1 MDGLNGASQTQ
12 ASPDLLKSEI
22 GLFDQKKAQI
32 AAMGVDNEGLA
43 TAAMVTGRDVTGV
56 AALLD
61 ELFDHSDR
69 DLETAGHLFTGGVA
83 AIIGLEDALPK
94 IH

>member
-1 MDGLNGASQTQ
+1 VDGLDGASQTQ

-22 GLFDQKKAQI
+22 GLFDQKTSQLT
-32 AAMGVDNEGLA
+32 AMGVDNEWLA
-43 TAAMVTGRDVTGV
+43 TAAMVTGSDVTGV

-61 ELFDHSDR
+61 ELFDHPDR
-69 DLETAGHLFTGGVA
+69 DFEAASHLFTGDVA
-83 AIIGLEDALPK
+83 AIIGLEDTLPE

>member
-43 TAAMVTGRDVTGV
+43 TAAMVTGSDVTGV

-69 DLETAGHLFTGGVA
+69 DLKTTGHLFTGGVA
-83 AIIGLEDALPK
+83 TIIGLENTLPK

>member
-1 MDGLNGASQTQ
+1 VDGLDGACQTQ

-22 GLFDQKKAQI
+22 GLFDQKKAQL

-43 TAAMVTGRDVTGV
+43 TAAMVTGSDVTGV

-61 ELFDHSDR
+61 ELFDHPDR
-69 DLETAGHLFTGGVA
+69 DLETTGDLFAGGVA
-83 AIIGLEDALPK
+83 TIIGLKDTLPE